1 MGNILKAGG
10 LGDKD
15 VVGTPSEFAGSMAQA
30 MEQALNE
37 LLDQEEGRETVSTEN
52 TSETRDRRIM
62 FVAIARGILRH
73 LNDNQ
78 AAFDVTRNDGTTPLS
93 EHRVVIQTKDQ

>member
-1 MGNILKAGG
+1 
-10 LGDKD
+10 
-15 VVGTPSEFAGSMAQA
+15 MAQA

-37 LLDQEEGRETVSTEN
+37 LLEQEEGRETVSTEN
-52 TSETRDRRIM
+52 TPETRDRRIM

-73 LNDNQ
+73 LRDNQ

-93 EHRVVIQTKDQ
+93 DHRVVIQTQDQ